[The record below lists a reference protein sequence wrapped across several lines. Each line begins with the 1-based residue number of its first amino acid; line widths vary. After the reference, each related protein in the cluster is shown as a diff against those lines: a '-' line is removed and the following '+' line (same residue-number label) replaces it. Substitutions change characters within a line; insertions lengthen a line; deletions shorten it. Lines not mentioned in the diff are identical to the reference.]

1 ERSRRC
7 ERGRRR
13 DSIRSVENNTPTMPC
28 FRARCNSLGSIWY
41 TLIVIGLQ
49 AYLIYLGVERY
60 KLYNDMK
67 WPTGGYPSA
76 HLTVYSAL
84 YMACLPLLVVLFA
97 VGVFKSG
104 NIAGDNERLA
114 DREGRT
120 LECRP
125 NRKGNKDGCLHA
137 FKSLWQHSPPF
148 PQQIH
153 VLIAIIQCVAQ
164 QLMIAQMYKHG
175 FVTSTE
181 FLNTEMDFLFHRSR
195 QLGTNL
201 PSGETRL
208 QGFQITKEELNG
220 APLGPPL
227 LPLLMHIR
235 LFGISLEFV
244 NLVLAL
250 VAYSI
255 AYPSVFWRV
264 SKFFSLLFSSHLL
277 INSICLVFSYLAFSV
292 LYRIQ
297 ETNIDSVRPVGYGQ
311 YLVSLRQF
319 SYLYHPLGII
329 VAFVGSTI
337 LTQIAPITLY
347 AYGYNKY
354 LINVLNCQAKNNVR
368 NQGTSAGQSEYST
381 YNRGRTFRPTHS
393 QLCCDGYGPHVVA
406 IALLA
411 VICILKAPIIYAL
424 MIIYQ
429 NDDRALLLVC
439 ISTEITYLFSWI
451 LLWIGLTL
459 KREWNFNILHRAHE
473 LYALQKG
480 LTSGHVRVNTNP
492 SQLKNALIVV
502 HRDHMFVT
510 DDQTAKQ
517 SLLRNI
523 QQNNFEQK
531 DETYWLKTNGGT
543 IQGSPAMKRMHSDS
557 GRTEEMNRLLSG
569 GGTLRRQSNQQQ
581 QAVQIQEDIYTTRMP
596 PGMHPSQLTTPG
608 YRGGSS
614 PPQGTDGFGTLTRQQ
629 QQYTLQR
636 HASAGVNPTGTL
648 QRSLMG
654 SKEIGWAGPVS
665 GREREIGWA
674 EPVSSKERGWSNGPT
689 ESYASI
695 HKSKELPGP
704 GNYVRRGSQDE
715 GSGFSAPSAY
725 GTVGNY
731 ATYSRLPPQQSRLAN
746 LPNGGSSTLRL
757 NNSAYASQQQIGMP
771 RPPQTVTIP
780 SIRQSPLIG
789 ERAGSAPRDQ
799 PAYGRVPAPSSG
811 VKLSSFNLTGDKTAY
826 GSVGGFGSSQR
837 VPVGQPSQLLYNGGG
852 GSTTA
857 MGPKAVPP
865 PSLNATTPLSNSS
878 SAQDA
883 TGGCF
888 TPNSTVTSQGS
899 NYSQRTPR
907 GSPQHQ
913 TSSFG
918 GPRSDIHRAEVEEF
932 EDGTLQRAP
941 PKPAIVTGSTSVRHT
956 VKVVG
961 SNTLRSNEDSANYS
975 QASSNGSGATA
986 NDYAT
991 SVV

>member
-1 ERSRRC
+1 
-7 ERGRRR
+7 
-13 DSIRSVENNTPTMPC
+13 
-28 FRARCNSLGSIWY
+28 
-41 TLIVIGLQ
+41 
-49 AYLIYLGVERY
+49 
-60 KLYNDMK
+60 
-67 WPTGGYPSA
+67 
-76 HLTVYSAL
+76 
-84 YMACLPLLVVLFA
+84 
-97 VGVFKSG
+97 
-104 NIAGDNERLA
+104 
-114 DREGRT
+114 
-120 LECRP
+120 
-125 NRKGNKDGCLHA
+125 
-137 FKSLWQHSPPF
+137 
-148 PQQIH
+148 
-153 VLIAIIQCVAQ
+153 
-164 QLMIAQMYKHG
+164 
-175 FVTSTE
+175 
-181 FLNTEMDFLFHRSR
+181 MDFLFHRAR

-208 QGFQITKEELNG
+208 QGFQITKDELNG
-220 APLGPPL
+220 SPLGPPL
-227 LPLLMHIR
+227 LPLLMNIR
-235 LFGISLEFV
+235 LFGIPLEFV

-250 VAYSI
+250 VAYSTV
-255 AYPSVFWRV
+255 YPSVFWRV

-297 ETNIDSVRPVGYGQ
+297 ETNIDSVRPVGLGSH
-311 YLVSLRQF
+311 LVSLRQF
-319 SYLYHPLGII
+319 SYIFHPLGIL
-329 VAFVGSTI
+329 VSFVGSTI

-354 LINVLNCQAKNNVR
+354 LINVLNCQAKNNMR
-368 NQGTSAGQSEYST
+368 NQGTSGQSEYST
-381 YNRGRTFRPTHS
+381 YNRGRAFRPTHS

-406 IALLA
+406 IAILA
-411 VICILKAPIIYAL
+411 IICILKAPIIYAL

-429 NDDRALLLVC
+429 NDDRTLLLVC
-439 ISTEITYLFSWI
+439 ICTEIIYLFSWI

-492 SQLKNALIVV
+492 SQLKNALIVM
-502 HRDHMFVT
+502 HRDQMFVT

-517 SLLRNI
+517 SLLRSI

-531 DETYWLKTNGGT
+531 DEAYWLKSNGGT
-543 IQGSPAMKRMHSDS
+543 LQGSPAMKRMHSD
-557 GRTEEMNRLLSG
+557 GARTEEMNRLLSG

-581 QAVQIQEDIYTTRMP
+581 TTAQIQEDIYTSRLP
-596 PGMHPSQLTTPG
+596 PHPSQLTTPG

-648 QRSLMG
+648 QRSLMD
-654 SKEIGWAGPVS
+654 GP
-665 GREREIGWA
+665 
-674 EPVSSKERGWSNGPT
+674 SSARQS

-695 HKSKELPGP
+695 HKSKEAAGP
-704 GNYVRRGSQDE
+704 GGIYGWRRGSQDE

-731 ATYSRLPPQQSRLAN
+731 ATYARLPPQASTLQQSRLAN

-789 ERAGSAPRDQ
+789 DRAGSVPREQ
-799 PAYGRVPAPSSG
+799 SAYGRQPISSSG
-811 VKLSSFNLTGDKTAY
+811 VKLSSFNLNGDKSAY

-837 VPVGQPSQLLYNGGG
+837 APVGQPSQLLYNGGG
-852 GSTTA
+852 GSCTGI
-857 MGPKAVPP
+857 GPKPVPP
-865 PSLNATTPLSNSS
+865 PSVNATTPLSNSS

-888 TPNSTVTSQGS
+888 TPNSTMTSQGS

-941 PKPAIVTGSTSVRHT
+941 PKPAIVTGSTSV
-956 VKVVG
+956 VG

-975 QASSNGSGATA
+975 ASSNGSQPTGA
-986 NDYAT
+986 DYAT